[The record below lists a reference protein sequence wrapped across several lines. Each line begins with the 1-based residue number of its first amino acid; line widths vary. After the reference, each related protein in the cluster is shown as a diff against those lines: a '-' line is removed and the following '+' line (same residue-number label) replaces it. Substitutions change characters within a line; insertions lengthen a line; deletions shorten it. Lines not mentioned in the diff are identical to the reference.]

1 MKYQTHTPPGP
12 SAMSLYPTPPS
23 SNTFA
28 QAREAFDSLI
38 TKLSSTSSRIMDH
51 AEIEALVDDDGTE
64 VLRCLLQGHLDLR
77 AQTEDVV
84 PVVGADNVQR
94 RHRRRTSRQLMSLF
108 GGVAVHRVALSM
120 RKIPA
125 LMPLDAALN
134 LPGGLYSFGVRKR
147 QIIEA
152 ANGSFDQVVEGI
164 ERGTGASVSKR
175 HVERAVVD
183 GMVDFDAFYGR
194 ELVDKTATDAFIA
207 ITVDGKGVV
216 MRPDGLRAQTRKAA
230 EKSENKL
237 TTRLSAGEKSN
248 RKRMAEVAAV
258 YSVAP
263 WIRTPDQVLKKAGC
277 GPLKPR
283 PRPKNKRVWASLVK
297 PAKEVIQD
305 AFEEAAI
312 QDPKLTHRWL
322 VLVDGNKDQV
332 RYARASA
339 KSIGQPITLILDIVH
354 AIEYVWK
361 AAWALFPS
369 GDRAAERWV
378 LDKLRRLLDGKV
390 SSVAAGIRRSATK
403 RKLTGSKRKAMDK
416 CADYLLNHKDMM
428 RYDVYLAAGMPIGTG
443 VIEGACRH
451 LIKDRMDI
459 TGARW
464 GLPGAEAVIKARALR
479 ISGDIDAYW
488 DFHRRQ
494 ELKRNHLIRY
504 HETELQ
510 TLRGA
515 G

>member
-1 MKYQTHTPPGP
+1 
-12 SAMSLYPTPPS
+12 MSTYPTSSS

-28 QAREAFDSLI
+28 HARDAFDSLV
-38 TKLSSTSSRIMDH
+38 TKLSSPSSASMDH
-51 AEIEALVDDDGTE
+51 AEIESMVDDDGTE

-77 AQTEDVV
+77 AETEVAA
-84 PVVGADNVQR
+84 PVVGADDVQR
-94 RHRRRTSRQLMSLF
+94 RHQRSTNRGLTSLF
-108 GGVAVHRVALSM
+108 GGVTVHRLALSM
-120 RKIPA
+120 RKVSA

-134 LPGGLYSFGVRKR
+134 LPDGLYSFGVRKR
-147 QIIEA
+147 LVVEA
-152 ANGSFDQVVEGI
+152 ANGSFDQTVEAI
-164 ERGTGASVSKR
+164 KRGTGASVSKR
-175 HVERAVVD
+175 QVEQALVD

-194 ELVDKTATDAFIA
+194 EQTEKPAAEAFVV

-216 MRPDGLRAQTRKAA
+216 MRPEGLRPHTRKAA
-230 EKSENKL
+230 EKAEHKL
-237 TTRLSAGEKSN
+237 KSRLSSGEKSN

-258 YSVAP
+258 YSIEP
-263 WIRTPDQVLKKAGC
+263 WVRTTAQVLKTSGC

-283 PRPKNKRVWASLVK
+283 PKPKHKRVWASLVK
-297 PAKEVIQD
+297 PAKTVIHA
-305 AFEEAAI
+305 AFEEAVL
-312 QDPKLTHRWL
+312 QDPELTHDWL
-322 VLVDGNKDQV
+322 VLVDGNTDQV
-332 RYARASA
+332 RYAKASA
-339 KSIGQPITLILDIVH
+339 KSIGQPITVILDIVH

-361 AAWALFPS
+361 AAWALFRP

-390 SSVAAGIRRSATK
+390 STVAAGIRRSATK
-403 RKLTGSKRKAMDK
+403 RKLKGSKRKAMDK
-416 CADYLLNHKDMM
+416 CADYLLNHKEMM

-464 GLPGAEAVIKARALR
+464 GLLGAEAIIKARALR
-479 ISGDIDAYW
+479 ISGDLDDYW
-488 DFHRRQ
+488 VFHQRQ

-510 TLRGA
+510 TLREA
-515 G
+515 A